1 MKLNDQTK
9 ELIKKVLR
17 ILIQVAII
25 GYLIFQVYEIGL
37 GNLVRSLPTKPL
49 FYVLYLLIYFSL
61 PIAEIFIYRVSWPL
75 QWKSAFPIFI
85 QKKVLNTDV
94 VGYSGEFFLYQWAKN
109 NLLIPAKDALKT
121 IKDNNILSSAAST
134 MITLALLY
142 YFITQGY
149 INIQDYLNNINT
161 GVILGIVFGGIIIA
175 IAVYQFRSYIISM
188 SFRDALKVFSLH
200 AFRIVFINIIQ
211 ILQWEV
217 ARPEITLAVWFSLSA
232 VQIISSRIP
241 FLPSTDAL
249 FVTIALE
256 VSGLVQ
262 VPRELLAGI
271 LTANLVLKR
280 ILNVS
285 TYLVANLFKNAV
297 TLDKSESE
305 RKDFNLDA

>member
-1 MKLNDQTK
+1 MKLDENKK

-17 ILIQVAII
+17 ILIQIVII
-25 GYLIFQVYEIGL
+25 GYLIYQVYEIGL
-37 GNLVRSLPTKPL
+37 GNLVKSLPTKPT
-49 FYVLYLLIYFSL
+49 FYILYLFIYFSL
-61 PIAEIFIYRVSWPL
+61 PIAEIFIYRISWPL
-75 QWKSAFPIFI
+75 QWKAAFPIFI

-94 VGYSGEFFLYQWAKN
+94 VGYSGEFFLYSWAKN
-109 NLLIPAKDALKT
+109 NLLIPSKEAWKT
-121 IKDNNILSSAAST
+121 IKDNNILSSAASS

-149 INIQDYLNNINT
+149 INIQDYLSNINT
-161 GVILGIVFGGIIIA
+161 GVVLAVIFGMIIVAIA
-175 IAVYQFRSYIISM
+175 IYQFRNYIISM
-188 SFRDALKVFSLH
+188 SFRDAIKVFSLH
-200 AFRIVFINIIQ
+200 AFRIVFINFIQ

-217 ARPEITLAVWFSLSA
+217 ARPEVTLAVWFSLSA

-280 ILNVS
+280 LLNVS
-285 TYLVANLFKNAV
+285 TYLIASAYKKTV
-297 TLDKSESE
+297 TIEKSELE
-305 RKDFNLDA
+305 IKDLDA